1 MKNNPRSRYTDSINF
16 YGKTDPGALLKAFG
30 SPLYVYNE
38 NVLRERC
45 RTLKGLSAHP
55 GFAVN
60 YSVKANANVF
70 LLRILKEEGLVVD
83 AMSPGEL
90 YMDRLAGF
98 SPDEILYI
106 SNNNS
111 EKEMANAL
119 SHGLLISVDSL
130 SQLERFGRLSHGG
143 KFMVRLNPG
152 IGAGHSSKVV
162 TGGKKTKFGVP
173 LDAMDEVFSLTRRF
187 NLTLAGINQHIGS
200 LFMKADDYLDAAKVL
215 LDQADSLPDDIRGT
229 LEVIDFG
236 GGFGIPYRKYDGEP
250 PLDMAALGEKFHS
263 LICAWSEKSGYRG
276 RFLVEPGRFV
286 AAECGVLLGRVEAV
300 KTNAGNHFVG
310 TDIGFNVLM
319 RPVLY
324 DSFHDVEIYRPDG
337 SGFDGKTLV
346 QTITG
351 NVCESG
357 DILAGERE
365 LPAMREG
372 DIVAILDAGAYGYSM
387 ASTYNERQRPAEVLI
402 QKDGSA
408 RLIRKRESFADL
420 ARGFEGLI

>member
-1 MKNNPRSRYTDSINF
+1 MKNDPRSQYTDSVHF
-16 YGKTDPGALLKAFG
+16 YGKTTPEALLRAFG

-38 NVLRERC
+38 TILRERC

-70 LLRILKEEGLVVD
+70 LLRILREEGLVVD

-98 SPDEILYI
+98 SPEEILYI

-111 EKEMANAL
+111 EREMANAL

-130 SQLERFGRLSHGG
+130 SQLERFGRLARGG
-143 KFMVRLNPG
+143 KVMVRLNPG

-162 TGGKKTKFGVP
+162 TGGKKTKFGIS
-173 LDAMDEVFSLTRRF
+173 LDAMSEIFALTRRF

-200 LFMKADDYLDAAKVL
+200 LFMKADDYLDAVKVL
-215 LDQADSLPDDIRGT
+215 LDQVDRLPDDIRGG

-236 GGFGIPYRKYDGEP
+236 GGFGIPYHKYDGEA
-250 PLDMAALGEKFHS
+250 PLDMAALGRKFHS
-263 LICAWSEKSGYRG
+263 LICAWSERSGYRG

-286 AAECGVLLGRVEAV
+286 AAESGVLLGRVEAV

-324 DSFHDVEIYRPDG
+324 DSFHDVEIYRPNG
-337 SGFDGKTLV
+337 SGFDGHTLV

-357 DILAGERE
+357 DILAKARE
-365 LPAMREG
+365 LPVMREG

-402 QKDGSA
+402 LKDGSA
-408 RLIRKRESFADL
+408 KLIRKHENLADL
-420 ARGFEGLI
+420 ARGYEGLI

>member
-1 MKNNPRSRYTDSINF
+1 MKNDPRSQYTDSINF

-38 NVLRERC
+38 KVLRERC

-90 YMDRLAGF
+90 YMDKLAGF
-98 SPDEILYI
+98 SPEEILYI

-111 EKEMANAL
+111 EGEMANAL

-130 SQLERFGRLSHGG
+130 SQLERFGRIARGG
-143 KFMVRLNPG
+143 KVMVRLNPG

-173 LDAMDEVFSLTRRF
+173 LDAMGEVFALTRRF
-187 NLTLAGINQHIGS
+187 SLTLAGINQHIGS

-215 LDQADSLPDDIRGT
+215 LDQVDSLPDDIRGG

-236 GGFGIPYRKYDGEP
+236 GGFGIPYHKYDGEA
-250 PLDMAALGEKFHS
+250 PLDMAALGKKFHS
-263 LICAWSEKSGYRG
+263 LICSWSEKSGYRG

-300 KTNAGNHFVG
+300 KTNAGNHFAG

-337 SGFDGKTLV
+337 SGFDEKPLV

-357 DILAGERE
+357 DILAKE
-365 LPAMREG
+365 
-372 DIVAILDAGAYGYSM
+372 
-387 ASTYNERQRPAEVLI
+387 
-402 QKDGSA
+402 
-408 RLIRKRESFADL
+408 
-420 ARGFEGLI
+420 